1 MRPEYFRPGS
11 DRVGTAAKS
20 IFQGKSRLATTE
32 TAMNV
37 TVTRLPLGI
46 SVLILMLCLS
56 FASQVAAQRENPLRR
71 RSPDAGQFPE
81 LTDDQIQETS
91 FLDESSDDTTV
102 VVTEDECCDSCGD
115 SSCDGCWHGCLA
127 VWGSVEYL
135 LWWQQDANLPPM
147 VTTSVAGT
155 DRKVAGILSEPGTEI
170 IWGGDVAT
178 NAMSGG
184 RLTVGVWLDSCAR
197 IGIAGRG
204 FALQQGSAEFSAD
217 STTVPILARPFFN
230 AFTGFEDAFLYGY
243 PAELT
248 GSVDIALESEVTGI
262 QTFLRHELRRGCNY
276 RIDSVLGYRY
286 LGVRESLRI
295 NSETEFIDT
304 SDNKFGTVIEQFD
317 LFDVDNEFN
326 GGEIGIMGH
335 SVDGRWTLDFHATVS
350 LGEMRQRA
358 TVAGSGVVTPL
369 GAPSTE
375 LVGGLLTQGTNIGIY
390 EANHFAVIPEATF
403 TLGYFL
409 TPRLDLSVG
418 YTFLYVNRLSRPGQV
433 VDTEVNLTQ
442 QTGPLEGPARPE
454 FVFRDSDYW
463 LQGLN
468 VGLNL
473 RY

>member
-1 MRPEYFRPGS
+1 MKATVNRRSF
-11 DRVGTAAKS
+11 GT
-20 IFQGKSRLATTE
+20 
-32 TAMNV
+32 
-37 TVTRLPLGI
+37 
-46 SVLILMLCLS
+46 SVLILTLCLS
-56 FASQVAAQRENPLRR
+56 FASQAAAQRDNPLRR
-71 RSPDAGQFPE
+71 GSADGGQFPE
-81 LTDDQIQETS
+81 FTDDQIQQTS
-91 FLDESSDDTTV
+91 FLDESSHDTSV
-102 VVTEDECCDSCGD
+102 VVSEDGCCDSCGD
-115 SSCDGCWHGCLA
+115 ISCNGCWHGCIP
-127 VWGSVEYL
+127 VWGSIEYL

-147 VTTSVAGT
+147 ATTSAAGT
-155 DRKVAGILSEPGTEI
+155 DRNVAGILGESGTEI

-178 NAMSGG
+178 DALSGG
-184 RLTVGVWLDSCAR
+184 RLTVGVWLDPCAR

-230 AFTGFEDAFLYGY
+230 AFTGVEDAFLYGY

-248 GSVDIALESEVTGI
+248 GSVDIALESEVHGI

-286 LGVRESLRI
+286 LGVSESLQI
-295 NSETEFIDT
+295 NSATEFID
-304 SDNKFGTVIEQFD
+304 SSESQFGTVIEQFD
-317 LFDVDNEFN
+317 LFDVENDFN

-358 TVAGSGVVTPL
+358 TVAGSSVVTPAGL
-369 GAPSTE
+369 PGTE
-375 LVGGLLTQGTNIGIY
+375 LVGGLLTQESNIGIY
-390 EANHFAVIPEATF
+390 EANHFTVIPEASF
-403 TLGYFL
+403 TLGYFI

-433 VDTEVNLTQ
+433 VDREVNLTQ
-442 QTGPLEGPARPE
+442 QTGPLEGPDRPE

-463 LQGLN
+463 LLGLN
-468 VGLNL
+468 IGLNL